1 MTTFPQPFTSTVSHW
16 QATNR
21 GKSSLFNHNR
31 DKKLPTDVVDYVVI
45 GAGMAGASMAY
56 HLTRPG
62 IADGKKV
69 VVLEAKDVASGAT
82 GRNGGH
88 CAPYSFGAWTHL
100 TTPLEEGGAGL
111 TPQETLEVLDLE
123 KRVLEY
129 VTETIEKEKWEVDFW
144 RGEKLEVRRTEIA
157 ATQMELS
164 YAAWIEARS
173 ASRLKDVKPEWEWIA
188 DAAEAQRISRIK
200 GATGCSKGPAG
211 SLHPHKLATAF
222 LKSALATGQADLYS
236 WSPVQ
241 KMTKNGE
248 GIWDVDCGERGTL
261 KTKEV
266 IVCTNAHTGSLFKGT
281 DIDEYLTPFQGQAAN
296 VTPPPS
302 YSGAAYLNN
311 TYTIE
316 DGPYLVATPH
326 AGIVLGLHHKLAVD
340 TGILEAKDVFGNAD
354 DSFVHPN
361 AKAWLANYC
370 KDSFADWGKEAPG
383 EGGMRFWAGIQC
395 ATKNTLPLVGQVPGE
410 RYKGIWIAAG
420 FHGHG
425 MARIALTTKYL
436 AKLVTTGKW
445 DAGLPLSFKI
455 TTQRLEDGKKAP
467 PYITDADKV
476 GGVLGKVLG
485 GLGYGGG
492 VKSVAR

>member
-1 MTTFPQPFTSTVSHW
+1 MTTFPQPFVSTVSHW

-21 GKSSLFNHNR
+21 GKTSLFNHNR
-31 DKKLPTDVVDYVVI
+31 DKPLPIDVVDYLVI

-62 IADGKKV
+62 VADGKKV

-88 CAPYSFGAWTHL
+88 CAPYSFASWPLL
-100 TTPLEEGGAGL
+100 TAPLESGGAGL
-111 TPQETLEVLDLE
+111 TPEEALEVLDLE

-129 VTETIEKEKWEVDFW
+129 VTSLVEKEKWEVDFW
-144 RGEKLEVRRTEIA
+144 RGEKVEVRRSEDA
-157 ATQMELS
+157 AKQMRES
-164 YAAWIEARS
+164 YQAWISAR
-173 ASRLKDVKPEWEWIA
+173 ALGRFKDVKPEWEWID
-188 DAAEAQRISRIK
+188 DAEEAQRITRIK
-200 GATGCSKGPAG
+200 NATGCSKGPAG

-222 LKSALATGQADLYS
+222 LRSALSTGQADLYS
-236 WSPVQ
+236 WAPVQ
-241 KMTKNGE
+241 KMNKVE
-248 GIWDVDCGERGTL
+248 GIWEVDCGERGL
-261 KTKEV
+261 VKTKQV
-266 IVCTNAHTGSLFKGT
+266 VVCTNAHTGNLFKGT
-281 DIDEYLTPFQGQAAN
+281 DIDAYLTPFQGQAAN

-302 YSGAAYLNN
+302 FSGANYLNK

-326 AGIVLGLHHKLAVD
+326 AGIVLGLHHKLAVEQ
-340 TGILEAKDVFGNAD
+340 GVLEMKDIFGNAD

-370 KDSFADWGKEAPG
+370 KDSFAGWGSEAPG
-383 EGGMRFWAGIQC
+383 EGGVRFWAGIQC
-395 ATKNTLPLVGQVPGE
+395 ATRNTLPLVGEVPGE
-410 RYKGIWIAAG
+410 EYKGIWMAAG

-436 AKLVTTGKW
+436 AKLVTTGEW
-445 DAGLPLSFKI
+445 DAGLPASFKL
-455 TTQRLEDGKKAP
+455 TAQRLEDGKKAP
-467 PYITDADKV
+467 PFITDADKV
-476 GGVLGKVLG
+476 GGVMGKVLG
-485 GLGYGGG
+485 SFGYGGG